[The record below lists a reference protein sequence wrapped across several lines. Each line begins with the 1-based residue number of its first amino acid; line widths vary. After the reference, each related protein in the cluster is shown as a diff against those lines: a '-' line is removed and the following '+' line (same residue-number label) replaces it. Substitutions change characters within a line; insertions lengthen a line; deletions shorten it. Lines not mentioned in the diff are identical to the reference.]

1 MPPLWPLNK
10 SYMIILTNTGPE
22 LSADNFENEVE
33 NCFAMMLF
41 KNFYTLK
48 SCIKKL
54 VLIVLQVQGQV
65 LEALDTRAR

>member
-1 MPPLWPLNK
+1 
-10 SYMIILTNTGPE
+10 MIILTNSGPE
-22 LSADNFENEVE
+22 LSAGNFENEVE
-33 NCFAMMLF
+33 NCFATTLF

-65 LEALDTRAR
+65 LEALDTRVR

>member
-22 LSADNFENEVE
+22 LSAGNFENEVE
-33 NCFAMMLF
+33 NCFAMILS

-48 SCIKKL
+48 SCIKSL
-54 VLIVLQVQGQV
+54 C
-65 LEALDTRAR
+65 